1 MTAYL
6 VGDKIDK
13 FENGWAANGAEGVQH
28 RLDGPQREVR
38 FARLPGGR
46 GECLEEVVTVQ

>member
-13 FENGWAANGAEGVQH
+13 LENRGATDGTEGVQH
-28 RLDGPQREVR
+28 RLDGSQWEVR

>member
-1 MTAYL
+1 MAAYL

-13 FENGWAANGAEGVQH
+13 LEDRGTANGAEGVQH
-28 RLDGPQREVR
+28 RLDGSQREVR
-38 FARLPGGR
+38 FTRLPGGR